1 MGLYELDKSKLFEK
15 IFRHQAKDKLERFRE
30 YTLEIECKFSAD
42 KNRLADSFSE
52 ATEGLNDDEI
62 REVENYFSDD
72 YYIIEEI
79 HVGLYRRSTLVSV
92 YSFLENSLN
101 TLCGHLYKRHGYPVE
116 VGDLHGEGI
125 VRAKSYLEKLAGID
139 FSLLNGEWST
149 ISSFNKIRN
158 CIVHSEG
165 NIKAARSTTQL
176 KSIVTNSPGL
186 SLKDERYIKI
196 DREYIDAIITTV
208 EKFMDKLYDQV
219 FTQSA

>member
-1 MGLYELDKSKLFEK
+1 MSLPKPDKNKLFEQV
-15 IFRHQAKDKLERFRE
+15 FRHQAKDKLERFRE
-30 YTLEIECKFSAD
+30 YTLEIESKFSAD

-62 REVENYFSDD
+62 REVEDYFSDD

-101 TLCGHLYKRHGYPVE
+101 TLCRHLYKRHGYSVE
-116 VGDLHGEGI
+116 VGDLRGEGI
-125 VRAKSYLEKLAGID
+125 IRAKSYLEKLAGID
-139 FSLLNGEWST
+139 FSMLNGEWSK

-165 NIKAARSTTQL
+165 NIKASKSATQL
-176 KSIVTNSPGL
+176 DNIVNTSSGL
-186 SLKDERYIKI
+186 SLRDGRYIKI
-196 DREYIDAIITTV
+196 DREYIDFIITTI

-219 FTQSA
+219 FTQNA